1 MAEIKGKT
9 KTGFSYKINQARLN
23 NYELLEVIGE
33 LDDNPLVL
41 SKVVNLLLGK
51 EQTKKLKDHLRT
63 DDGIVPADKLSEE
76 ITEIFQN
83 QSQTKNS

>member
-1 MAEIKGKT
+1 MIKGVT
-9 KTGFSYKINQARLN
+9 KTGFKYQISKERLN

-51 EQTKKLKDHLRT
+51 EQTEKLKEHLRT
-63 DDGIVPADKLSEE
+63 KDGLVPADKLSEE

-83 QSQTKNS
+83 QSETKNS